1 MNGPVPV
8 LVIFG
13 PTAVGKTAVAGRLF
27 GPGGLLAG
35 KAEIVSAD
43 SMQVYR
49 GMDIGTAKPDPSFLT
64 DLPHHLIDIKNP
76 DEQFGVGEF
85 VSAADTAC
93 ADCYSRG
100 NFPVMLGG
108 TGFYIRNFLL
118 GMPETPTS
126 RPEVR
131 EQIKARMVDEGA
143 AVLMDELRAVDPAS
157 ASRIHVHDEYRI
169 IRALEVHAL
178 SGRPLSSFALSG
190 SFRSGYRF
198 KTLVLHRE
206 REELYARIE
215 LRVAA
220 MFRDGLAGE
229 FRSLLEQGYGKNDPG
244 MQAIGYRE
252 FFSFDPPGSRPD
264 EVMPLV
270 SHATKRYAK
279 RQETFVNSI
288 PGTTRIHADDHD
300 LLGTV
305 CKEFFQQFS

>member
-1 MNGPVPV
+1 V
-8 LVIFG
+8 
-13 PTAVGKTAVAGRLF
+13 
-27 GPGGLLAG
+27 
-35 KAEIVSAD
+35 E
-43 SMQVYR
+43 
-49 GMDIGTAKPDPSFLT
+49 
-64 DLPHHLIDIKNP
+64 
-76 DEQFGVGEF
+76 
-85 VSAADTAC
+85 
-93 ADCYSRG
+93 
-100 NFPVMLGG
+100 
-108 TGFYIRNFLL
+108 
-118 GMPETPTS
+118 
-126 RPEVR
+126 
-131 EQIKARMVDEGA
+131 EGA

-215 LRVAA
+215 QRVAA